1 MTHPTPET
9 TPGTTPETG
18 LPDMRRAY
26 HADRLLEADA
36 GGDPPALFHR
46 WFEQA
51 RQSAPAPW
59 CEPNAMTLATVDPR
73 TGRPSARIVLLK
85 DLDDT
90 GFVFFT
96 NYESRKAHE
105 LDVAQQAA
113 LVMHWPWL
121 ERQVRVEGRVEKV
134 SRQASEEYFR
144 GRPRGSQ
151 LGAWVSDQSTP
162 MTREQMARRLADL
175 QERFAERDVPCPPHW
190 GGYRLLLLP
199 GAVIEF
205 WQGRPDRLHDRLEYR
220 LESAGWTR
228 CRLGP

>member
-1 MTHPTPET
+1 MPHAN
-9 TPGTTPETG
+9 
-18 LPDMRRAY
+18 LLDMRRAY
-26 HADRLLEADA
+26 HAERLLEADA
-36 GGDPPALFHR
+36 GHDPLALFHR

-96 NYESRKAHE
+96 NYQSRKARD
-105 LDVAQQAA
+105 LDASPHAA

-134 SRQASEEYFR
+134 PRNVSEQYFR

-162 MTREQMARRLADL
+162 MTREQMDQRLADL
-175 QERFAERDVPCPPHW
+175 QKQFAERDVPCPPHW

-199 GAVIEF
+199 IPGAGAGAVIEF

-220 LESAGWTR
+220 LESTGWTR
-228 CRLGP
+228 RRLGP